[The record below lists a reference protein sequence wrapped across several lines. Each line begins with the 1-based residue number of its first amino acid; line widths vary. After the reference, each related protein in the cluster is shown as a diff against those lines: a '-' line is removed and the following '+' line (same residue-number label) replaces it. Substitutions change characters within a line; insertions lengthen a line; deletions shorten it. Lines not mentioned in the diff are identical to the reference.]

1 MTFLTSIIVFILG
14 TAIGSFLSVVVHRTK
29 KGKKGI
35 LLSRSICPS
44 CKKKIKWKHLIP
56 VFSWVFLQGKCS
68 YCKKTISFHYLLL
81 EILTG
86 LIFVATFL
94 NWNFI
99 EVIPALTNPGI
110 LNYSMDWQIFQIF
123 LFYIVTFSFLIAI
136 FFYDLK
142 YKEIPDRF
150 SLPAIA
156 IAIAG
161 GIVFN
166 IISPLTMLIGGL
178 AVFVFFFLQFLI
190 SKGTWIGGGDLRMGA
205 LIGVLLGWEKGLLAV
220 IISYFIGAI
229 LSIYL
234 LATKRVGRKSTIP
247 FGPFLVIGTI
257 ISLFYGQ
264 CILDWYLTTL
274 LF

>member
-14 TAIGSFLSVVVHRTK
+14 TAIGSFFSVVVHRTK